1 MGIEELHEMEEHA
14 EHSAHD
20 PSLLPVTFTMAV
32 LAVVLAATT
41 LLGHRAHTEEL
52 LFQSKATDQWAY
64 YQAKNIREHTY
75 EIFLDLLSVSA
86 VKDPAQAENV
96 KAKYTQEVARYKEE
110 LKEIET
116 EAHSLESE
124 VALRAAPGQSLRP
137 RRSLPGSRHR
147 DCVTYPA
154 DQAAGILAIGN
165 SDGCGRPGNSLDGI
179 ADSLS
184 RCSVDLA
191 RGSAALLRQ

>member
-64 YQAKNIREHTY
+64 YQAKNIRVHTY
-75 EIFLDLLSVSA
+75 EVFLDFLSVSA
-86 VKDPAQAENV
+86 VKDPAQAEKV
-96 KAKYTQEVARYKEE
+96 KEKYTKEVDALQGGAEGDRNGSRRARK
-110 LKEIET
+110 
-116 EAHSLESE
+116 
-124 VALRAAPGQSLRP
+124 RGCRGAAPGQSLRP
-137 RRSLPGSRHR
+137 RRSVPGCRHR
-147 DCVTYPA
+147 DCLTHPA
-154 DQAAGILAIGN
+154 DQAAGILAVGN
-165 SDGCGRPGNSLDGI
+165 SDGCGGPGHNLVGI
-179 ADSLS
+179 ADSL
-184 RCSVDLA
+184 RF
-191 RGSAALLRQ
+191 AAIG

>member
-1 MGIEELHEMEEHA
+1 MSIEELHEMEEDA

-64 YQAKNIREHTY
+64 YQAKNIRVHTY
-75 EIFLDLLSVSA
+75 ELFLDLLSVSA
-86 VKDPAQAENV
+86 VKDPAQAEKV
-96 KAKYTQEVARYKEE
+96 KGKYTQEVERYKEE

-124 VALRAAPGQSLRP
+124 VAGEQRRANRFDLGEVCLEAAIVIASLTLLTK
-137 RRSLPGSRHR
+137 RRQFWQL
-147 DCVTYPA
+147 
-154 DQAAGILAIGN
+154 GILMGVAGL
-165 SDGCGRPGNSLDGI
+165 GVT
-179 ADSLS
+179 LS
-184 RCSVDLA
+184 GFLIH
-191 RGSAALLRQ
+191 